1 MNKVFRDL
9 PSLKAGIRDF
19 EAKCGARLGIENTHG
34 MRQNAEN
41 NNLGPGAD

>member
-1 MNKVFRDL
+1 MNKDFRDL

-19 EAKCGARLGIENTHG
+19 EAKWGERLGIENTHE

-41 NNLGPGAD
+41 NHLGPGTD